1 MISITILLDSEAGH
15 VGGYTESSEES
26 NQLTLKNLHENSK
39 HHADVVEY
47 EEDTNPGGS
56 QVNTES
62 NLVEFDEDSTKGIV
76 TGAVSDH
83 TTVEDTKEYTTESN
97 LIELVDEL
105 PEEHGQAQGLIEEIT
120 ENNQHISHS
129 GLGTENGHG
138 NYGVIE
144 EIEENSH
151 VDIKSELVTKVA
163 KILAI
168 NHLKKTQKKIS
179 LNMNKVAIS

>member
-1 MISITILLDSEAGH
+1 DSEAGH

-26 NQLTLKNLHENSK
+26 NPIDFEESTHENSK

-47 EEDTNPGGS
+47 EEDTNPGGG
-56 QVNTES
+56 QVTTES
-62 NLVEFDEDSTKGIV
+62 NLVEFDEESTKGIV

-105 PEEHGQAQGLIEEIT
+105 PKEHGQAQGPIEEIT
-120 ENNQHISHS
+120 ENYQHISHS

-151 VDIKSELVTKVA
+151 VDIKSE
-163 KILAI
+163 
-168 NHLKKTQKKIS
+168 
-179 LNMNKVAIS
+179 